1 MSAYLRK
8 ALTVSF
14 GLWARSQRAERAKIQ
29 VMLKQ
34 AAEYEAS
41 MLERYGRRPFAE
53 ELGMQIGV
61 APEVAVSLMDQLEI
75 DRILYEKAADSE
87 DCNAAIRKID
97 QAARCLPPSER
108 TRYRQE

>member
-41 MLERYGRRPFAE
+41 MLERYGICQPR
-53 ELGMQIGV
+53 
-61 APEVAVSLMDQLEI
+61 
-75 DRILYEKAADSE
+75 
-87 DCNAAIRKID
+87 
-97 QAARCLPPSER
+97 
-108 TRYRQE
+108 